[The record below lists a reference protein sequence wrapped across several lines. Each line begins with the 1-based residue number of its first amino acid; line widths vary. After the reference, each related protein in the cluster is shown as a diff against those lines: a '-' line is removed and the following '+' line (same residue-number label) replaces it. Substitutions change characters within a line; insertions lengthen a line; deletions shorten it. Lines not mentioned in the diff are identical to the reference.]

1 MTYGP
6 PNQPPPNFGQQ
17 PPFPGAPATAGQNG
31 QLSVQRAIL
40 APTAAPNQKSLL
52 VGVGAAVVGALLII
66 FSFLNWLSV
75 NVSSSQSIPGTG
87 TMSMNMELSINGV
100 GSYATDV
107 DVDLPGGMPDS
118 IADEVRKSAD
128 EGFAE
133 GSDDGPGSPA
143 VWTIIFGVLLIV
155 GGALIAARRFP
166 GIGSIIV
173 AVAGLATTIATIV
186 FVANPLS
193 AFGGDMSDMDEGG
206 ADVSAGYG
214 LWLTLVFSLVAL
226 VAGALAVLM
235 TVAPEKFGTS
245 SRPAGPGFGG
255 PQQQFGAPP
264 QAGFGQPQS
273 GQPQPG
279 QPAPGQQQGG
289 FPPVP
294 PQGPNYG
301 QQPPNYGPPQ
311 G

>member
-6 PNQPPPNFGQQ
+6 PNQLPPNFGQQ
-17 PPFPGAPATAGQNG
+17 PPFPGAPVTAGQNG
-31 QLSVQRAIL
+31 KPSVQRAIL
-40 APTAAPNQKSLL
+40 APTAAPNKKSLL

-75 NVSSSQSIPGTG
+75 NVSSSQSIPGAG
-87 TMSMNMELSINGV
+87 TMSMNMELSVNGV

-107 DVDLPGGMPDS
+107 DVDLPDGIPDS
-118 IADEVRKSAD
+118 IADDVRTSAD

-133 GSDDGPGSPA
+133 GADDGPGSPA
-143 VWTIIFGVLLIV
+143 VWTIIFGVLLII

-173 AVAGLATTIATIV
+173 AVAGLATTLATIV
-186 FVANPLS
+186 FVADPLG
-193 AFGGDMSDMDEGG
+193 AFGGDMGDMDGGG
-206 ADVSAGYG
+206 AEASAGYG
-214 LWLTLVFSLVAL
+214 LWLILVFSLVAL
-226 VAGALAVLM
+226 VVGALAVLM
-235 TVAPEKFGTS
+235 TVAPEKFGTA
-245 SRPAGPGFGG
+245 SRPAGPGVGA
-255 PQQQFGAPP
+255 PHQFGAQQP
-264 QAGFGQPQS
+264 GF

-279 QPAPGQQQGG
+279 QPAPGQPQGG